1 MESHFGASRPL
12 SAFDAHFK
20 GSFTADAELE
30 FTLCAGEMHTSSFG
44 QSIAKFATRTLDS
57 MFFKMFFHPFGL
69 IIGVVGF
76 FPSSKVFARQPLM
89 GRLPLKV

>member
-1 MESHFGASRPL
+1 MSMKSHFGAGRSF

-20 GSFTADAELE
+20 GSFTTDAEFK
-30 FTLCAGEMHTSSFG
+30 FTLCTGEMHTASFG

-76 FPSSKVFARQPLM
+76 FPSCKVFA
-89 GRLPLKV
+89 